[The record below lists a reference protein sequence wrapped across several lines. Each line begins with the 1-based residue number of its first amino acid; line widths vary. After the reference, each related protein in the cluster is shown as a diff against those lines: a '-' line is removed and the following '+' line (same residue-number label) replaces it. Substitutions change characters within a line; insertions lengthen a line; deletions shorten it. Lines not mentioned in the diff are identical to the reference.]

1 MKLGIDLGG
10 TKIEGVVLD
19 ETSREIRRRRVPT
32 QAGRGYEHVIA
43 AIAAL
48 YRDLCADIESAP
60 HTLGIGTPGSLSTR
74 TGLLKNCNATV
85 LNGKPFKA
93 DLEEAIGR
101 SFALQNDA
109 NCFALAE
116 ALGGAGKGHRTVFG
130 VIIGTGCGAGIVT
143 DGRIHEGRHGI
154 AGEWGHHVLDP
165 AGPPCYCGRNGCLER
180 YVSGPA
186 VEAEYARRTGV
197 TLDVPAIAAQAGAA
211 NAIAADV
218 LDGLFDHLAKGLA
231 NTIAILDPDAI
242 ILGGGLANLPGIAEA
257 LHERITRIVFNDC
270 LETPILV
277 NALGDS
283 AGVLGAAELGA
294 GDQACK
300 TSPLWQTD
308 P

>member
-19 ETSREIRRRRVPT
+19 DEGREIHRRRVPT
-32 QAGRGYEHVIA
+32 QAALGYEHVIA

-48 YRDLCADIESAP
+48 YRDLCRDIDDAP

-74 TGLLKNCNATV
+74 TGLLKNCNATA

-93 DLEEAIGR
+93 DLEAAIGR

-116 ALGGAGKGHRTVFG
+116 ALGGAGKGSRTVFG
-130 VIIGTGCGAGIVT
+130 VIIGTGCGAGIVI

-186 VEAEYARRTGV
+186 VEAQYASRTGV
-197 TLDVPAIAAQAGAA
+197 TLDVPLDVPAIAAQADAG
-211 NAIAADV
+211 NAVARDV
-218 LDGLFDHLAKGLA
+218 LDGLRDHLARGLA
-231 NTIAILDPDAI
+231 NVAAILDPDAI

-257 LHERITRIVFNDC
+257 LHERIARIVFNDC
-270 LETPILV
+270 FETPILV

-294 GDQACK
+294 TG
-300 TSPLWQTD
+300 
-308 P
+308 